1 MSDASPRTAARPL
14 TEDAARIHIAAE
26 SFRPHGPALVGA
38 RAEWHVTSPAD
49 RRRRFDPETVKA
61 LLGIRDALPRNTSL
75 GFEPGGA
82 LELATRPTA
91 ALRDC
96 FDALEADRTRIA
108 AALGAEGLELLG
120 LGLDPIRLPRRVIRS
135 PRYQAMEE
143 LFDQDGRAGRWMM
156 ANTAAVQV
164 CLDTGT
170 EAPGPHGLAERWDLA
185 HRLSPVLAAAF
196 ANSPLRRGEPSRRHS
211 TRQHV
216 WVAVD
221 PTRARPVPPGDPRE
235 AWARYALD
243 ARVMAVRGPG
253 RWTVPRGLTFRDWIR
268 SDCPPTLDDLDFHLT
283 TLFPPVRPRG
293 AYLELR
299 MIDAQPGP
307 DWIVPV
313 AVAAALLDD
322 PAAGERARSALEP
335 LWHRTTAADLDRR
348 AATEALHDPALAR
361 AAAAC
366 FAAARESLG
375 DPVISAAVD
384 RFAESYVTRART
396 RADDLVTT
404 AARRA

>member
-1 MSDASPRTAARPL
+1 
-14 TEDAARIHIAAE
+14 
-26 SFRPHGPALVGA
+26 
-38 RAEWHVTSPAD
+38 
-49 RRRRFDPETVKA
+49 
-61 LLGIRDALPRNTSL
+61 
-75 GFEPGGA
+75 
-82 LELATRPTA
+82 
-91 ALRDC
+91 
-96 FDALEADRTRIA
+96 
-108 AALGAEGLELLG
+108 
-120 LGLDPIRLPRRVIRS
+120 
-135 PRYQAMEE
+135 MEE

-164 CLDTGT
+164 SLDTGT
-170 EAPGPHGLAERWDLA
+170 DVPGPHGLAERWDLA

-216 WVAVD
+216 WAAID
-221 PTRARPVPPGDPRE
+221 PTRARPVPQGDPRE

-293 AYLELR
+293 SYLELR

-322 PAAGERARSALEP
+322 PVASERARAVLEP
-335 LWHRTTAADLDRR
+335 LWDRTTSIDLDRR

-361 AAAAC
+361 AATAC
-366 FAAARESLG
+366 FTAAREAQK
-375 DPVISAAVD
+375 DPAIAAAVD
-384 RFAESYVTRART
+384 HFVESYVTRART
-396 RADDLVTT
+396 RADDLITT
-404 AARRA
+404 AHPRT